1 MTRTLV
7 ECWRCTLTLLSLA
20 PFATGT
26 AQRTVEPQRPSVFRP
41 AIRADALID
50 RDAGGQVALGV
61 AFATA
66 YNVRLGLDVGAG
78 GFCRTTGW
86 ASTGRLDLIARV
98 LSDPFRRSRWALS
111 AGGGIGQ
118 LVERDARPRT
128 VAVVAVAVDGPS
140 DGRWVPG
147 VEVGLGGGFR
157 VGVTFRRAPLGL
169 R

>member
-1 MTRTLV
+1 MTRTFV

-20 PFATGT
+20 PLATGT
-26 AQRTVEPQRPSVFRP
+26 AQRSVEPQRAAVFRP
-41 AIRADALID
+41 AIRADAIID
-50 RDAGGQVALGV
+50 RDQGAQIALGV
-61 AFATA
+61 AVATA
-66 YNVRLGLDVGAG
+66 YNVRLALDVGAG
-78 GFCRTTGW
+78 GVRRETGW
-86 ASTGRLDLIARV
+86 ASTGRLDLIARA

-118 LVERDARPRT
+118 LVERNARPRT
-128 VAVVAVAVDGPS
+128 IAIVTVGVDGPC
-140 DGRWVPG
+140 DGLWVPG

>member
-26 AQRTVEPQRPSVFRP
+26 AQRTVEPQRASIFRP